1 MARFTLDDCA
11 AQKSPGRLVRRLGK
25 LTTSYVEALF
35 DGVDLSFTQWIAL
48 KVIRDGLVT
57 NAGELAREL
66 GITTGAT
73 TRLIDGLEERGLLER
88 DRCCVDRR
96 VVKIA
101 VTEAG
106 SEAVVRLGARVVDA
120 WNLLVADLDQAE
132 AEAFVAT
139 LTKLLARAEMLTEAL
154 QQTEAAE

>member
-11 AQKSPGRLVRRLGK
+11 AQKSPGRLVRRLAK
-25 LTTSYVEALF
+25 LSTSYVEALF

-73 TRLIDGLEERGLLER
+73 TRLIDGLEEQGLLER

-106 SEAVVRLGARVVDA
+106 GDAVVGLGARVVDA
-120 WNLLVADLDQAE
+120 WNLLIADIDQAE

-139 LTKLLARAEMLTEAL
+139 LSKLLATAERLTDGIKH
-154 QQTEAAE
+154 TEPAE